1 MEFVKD
7 DSRAILDRG
16 IFSTD
21 ASMYQITP
29 LAVASPSTRDELLQI
44 VQKCAET
51 GIPVIARGGGT
62 SLTGQ
67 SINQALVLDCTKH
80 LNRIIELNLQDGWVR
95 VEPGIVCAELNAYL
109 SQYGVHFAPDP
120 ATLNRCT
127 IGGMIANNAAGM
139 RSVLHGMTIDH
150 VLEVNL
156 ILSDGNIVNLS
167 EHDLSSLDSLC
178 EETSRI
184 GVLHSE
190 MRSIIQKHESFIRE
204 RYPKV
209 IRRSGG
215 YALDALLDFNHFNL
229 SKLVCGSEGSLGV
242 VSDAKLRL
250 TPLPQ
255 ASALCLAH
263 FTTLDAALRAA
274 PLTVRSGASAAE
286 LIDGVIVSRARNNP
300 LTREICQQVQG
311 DPGALLIIEVQS
323 DGEEADA
330 IALAQKQAEA
340 LSGLAYA
347 APVICDPTSVSNVWR
362 MRGAVLGLMSSPQ
375 SRQKPTPYIEDAAI
389 PPEKLADYV
398 ADVLEVCR
406 KHGQPVS
413 MFGHASVGVIHIR
426 PFHDLHQQ
434 EDISQVERIQNEVF
448 PIVRQYGGSWSGEHG
463 DGIVRGGFNR
473 AFFGDEVY
481 GAFEKTKQL
490 FDPVGLMN
498 PGKVTGTPPM
508 TSNLRYADG
517 YKPQSNVGRYR
528 YPQEGS
534 LLAAAEKCSGL
545 GACRKTL
552 EGTMCP
558 SYMATRDE
566 LHSTRGRANALRLAL
581 SGQLEGEGLGSPVLA
596 QAMDLCLAC
605 TACKAECPNGV
616 DMARLKAETLQ
627 AHHDLYKPNPRTLI
641 FASLPK
647 IAEFAAGPQAPIVN
661 ALVRNPL
668 LKKLR
673 HHLLGITSE
682 RDLPAFTSH
691 RLSEWFYQRS
701 ASTSRQTKVIFLN
714 ETYTEHFL
722 PEIGRAAIECLEAGG
737 VGVTLATVTHSPRM
751 AISQG
756 LLDRAKI
763 EGQNLLRTLDQMGQ
777 GVDPILVCE
786 PSTATAIIQDL
797 PDLVED
803 PEMASRVAK
812 RVITWDKYMEENIA
826 SGKIDLTF
834 KPIRDSLHLLIHPHC
849 HQRQLD
855 GGVFSKRLLG
865 RIPSSFVTDT
875 NSGCCGMAGTFGY
888 EVEHVAVSHKV
899 ASHRLIPT
907 LTQKEN
913 NERIIVANG
922 FSCRHQISDLVPE
935 NPLHIAE
942 VIRLSV
948 LQES

>member
-1 MEFVKD
+1 
-7 DSRAILDRG
+7 
-16 IFSTD
+16 
-21 ASMYQITP
+21 
-29 LAVASPSTRDELLQI
+29 
-44 VQKCAET
+44 
-51 GIPVIARGGGT
+51 
-62 SLTGQ
+62 
-67 SINQALVLDCTKH
+67 
-80 LNRIIELNLQDGWVR
+80 
-95 VEPGIVCAELNAYL
+95 
-109 SQYGVHFAPDP
+109 
-120 ATLNRCT
+120 
-127 IGGMIANNAAGM
+127 
-139 RSVLHGMTIDH
+139 
-150 VLEVNL
+150 
-156 ILSDGNIVNLS
+156 
-167 EHDLSSLDSLC
+167 
-178 EETSRI
+178 
-184 GVLHSE
+184 
-190 MRSIIQKHESFIRE
+190 
-204 RYPKV
+204 
-209 IRRSGG
+209 
-215 YALDALLDFNHFNL
+215 
-229 SKLVCGSEGSLGV
+229 
-242 VSDAKLRL
+242 
-250 TPLPQ
+250 
-255 ASALCLAH
+255 
-263 FTTLDAALRAA
+263 
-274 PLTVRSGASAAE
+274 
-286 LIDGVIVSRARNNP
+286 
-300 LTREICQQVQG
+300 
-311 DPGALLIIEVQS
+311 
-323 DGEEADA
+323 
-330 IALAQKQAEA
+330 
-340 LSGLAYA
+340 
-347 APVICDPTSVSNVWR
+347 
-362 MRGAVLGLMSSPQ
+362 
-375 SRQKPTPYIEDAAI
+375 
-389 PPEKLADYV
+389 
-398 ADVLEVCR
+398 
-406 KHGQPVS
+406 
-413 MFGHASVGVIHIR
+413 
-426 PFHDLHQQ
+426 
-434 EDISQVERIQNEVF
+434 
-448 PIVRQYGGSWSGEHG
+448 
-463 DGIVRGGFNR
+463 VRGGFNR

-508 TSNLRYADG
+508 TSNLRYADD

-641 FASLPK
+641 FAALPK

-691 RLSEWFYQRS
+691 RLSEWFYHRS
-701 ASTSRQTKVIFLN
+701 ASTSRQSKVIFLN

-737 VGVTLATVTHSPRM
+737 VGVSLATVTHAPRM

-777 GVDPILVCE
+777 GADPILVCE

-803 PEMASRVAK
+803 PEMARRVAK
-812 RVITWDKYMEENIA
+812 RIIMWDKYMEENTA
-826 SGKIDLTF
+826 SGIIDLIF
-834 KPIRDSLHLLIHPHC
+834 KPIRDNLHFLIHPHC

-855 GGVFSKRLLG
+855 GGVFSKRLLE
-865 RIPSSFVTDT
+865 RVPNSFVTDT

-907 LTQKEN
+907 LTQNEN